1 MPEDESGCK
10 LVRNE
15 LPQGSA
21 CVTPLPGSSLLSCD
35 QKLSEHLTGHSA
47 VGFLPGSRISWSF
60 SPRKTLRSVSTGCVT
75 WDKSLSFLKPAS
87 LSWKMRAIL
96 WQIIRKIRNVLG
108 IKSLAQCPLP
118 SIMSHLPPHSVAI
131 LLYLTHKC
139 KVPDFWYPQDLQA
152 RACVD
157 EYLAWQHTTLR
168 RSCLRALWHKVSL
181 EGWEG
186 Q

>member
-1 MPEDESGCK
+1 MV
-10 LVRNE
+10 LE
-15 LPQGSA
+15 LY
-21 CVTPLPGSSLLSCD
+21 LDLLSQPC
-35 QKLSEHLTGHSA
+35 
-47 VGFLPGSRISWSF
+47 
-60 SPRKTLRSVSTGCVT
+60 
-75 WDKSLSFLKPAS
+75 
-87 LSWKMRAIL
+87 RAIY
-96 WQIIRKIRNVLG
+96 IFAKKNG
-108 IKSLAQCPLP
+108 IPFQLRTVELLKGQHLSDAFAQVNPLKKVP
-118 SIMSHLPPHSVAI
+118 AMKDGDFTLTESVAI